1 MASAKDHRLRR
12 ISPHG
17 DARGTSAKRQGGPDP
32 PETKV
37 GVLFS
42 IEPRRLSA
50 RVNVRYGPNG
60 DPLRS
65 GSTYAGRYPGLE
77 FSLLAGHDAKRIVM
91 NDAEGLRRRA
101 ENLRALAKKARED
114 RYIQLANYISDK
126 ADQLFEEARV
136 REFDESTL
144 VDKIAI

>member
-1 MASAKDHRLRR
+1 
-12 ISPHG
+12 
-17 DARGTSAKRQGGPDP
+17 
-32 PETKV
+32 
-37 GVLFS
+37 
-42 IEPRRLSA
+42 
-50 RVNVRYGPNG
+50 
-60 DPLRS
+60 
-65 GSTYAGRYPGLE
+65 LE

-114 RYIQLANYISDK
+114 RYIQLADYISDK

-136 REFDESTL
+136 REFDDSTL